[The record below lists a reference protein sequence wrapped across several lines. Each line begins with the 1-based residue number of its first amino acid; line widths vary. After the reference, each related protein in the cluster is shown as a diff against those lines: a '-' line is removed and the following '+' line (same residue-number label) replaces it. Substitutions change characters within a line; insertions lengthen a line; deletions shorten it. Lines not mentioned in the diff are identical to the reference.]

1 MKVTQWLVAA
11 TLLVTVG
18 GIAKAQDA
26 VTLPDKGTTEW
37 NIAGN
42 IGFDDNQGWNLN
54 ARWAPFVSRN
64 FQWGIDFNVQDGP
77 GFDTSGFIGAL
88 VNYYFR
94 GSSDTGNVLPYLG
107 AGIAAAY
114 GDFDGSTYDLHG
126 GLKYFV
132 SSDVAITGE
141 LQWRKF
147 SDAITFGGD
156 DSSTTLNLGI
166 SVFR

>member
-11 TLLVTVG
+11 TLLFTVG
-18 GIAKAQDA
+18 GIASAQE

-37 NIAGN
+37 NISGN
-42 IGFDDNQGWNLN
+42 IGFDDDQGWNLN
-54 ARWAPFVSRN
+54 GRWAPFVSRN
-64 FQWGIDFNVQDGP
+64 LQWGIDANIQDGP

-94 GSSDTGNVLPYLG
+94 SDSDTGNVLPYIG
-107 AGIAAAY
+107 VGIAAAY
-114 GDFDGSTYDLHG
+114 GDFEGSTYDIHG

-132 SSDVAITGE
+132 SSDVAVTGE
-141 LQWRKF
+141 VQWRKF
-147 SDAITFGGD
+147 SDDLSFGD